1 MTDAV
6 GTGVAVPPT
15 GPALTAGRW
24 RTRRSAA
31 VAGIVFALL
40 LIVGLVIVRSALSGA
55 TPGIMAGDP
64 GRRRLLQAGLNLVP
78 FAGIAFLWFIGVIRD
93 QIGVVEDRLFS
104 TVFLGSGIL
113 FVAMLF
119 LGAAL
124 SAGLLE
130 HVGASAPQT
139 ASGVELWDYGRDATR
154 ILVSVYAMRMA
165 AVFTLSVSTLAM
177 RTAALPRWV
186 AVLGYVEALALLL
199 VASDNQWV
207 QLAFPAWVLV
217 LSITILVV
225 VPAAPGVMA
234 AAPPSQRTAGP

>member
-1 MTDAV
+1 MTDAL
-6 GTGVAVPPT
+6 GTGVAGPPT
-15 GPALTAGRW
+15 GAALTARRW

-40 LIVGLVIVRSALSGA
+40 LVVGLVIVRSALSGA
-55 TPGIMAGDP
+55 TPGIMVADP

-119 LGAAL
+119 VGAAL

-130 HVGASAPQT
+130 HVGASAAQT
-139 ASGVELWDYGRDATR
+139 PSGVELWDYGRDATR

-186 AVLGYVEALALLL
+186 AILGYVEALALFL

-225 VPAAPGVMA
+225 TPAAPGVVA
-234 AAPPSQRTAGP
+234 AAPPTQRTAGP